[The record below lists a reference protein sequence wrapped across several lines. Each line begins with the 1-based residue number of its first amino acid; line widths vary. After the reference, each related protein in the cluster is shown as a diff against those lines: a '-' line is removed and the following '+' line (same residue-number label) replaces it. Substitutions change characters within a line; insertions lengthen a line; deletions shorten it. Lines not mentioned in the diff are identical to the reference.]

1 MVDEKINS
9 GPGSAG
15 PITLRK
21 YKPEDF
27 DRLYQIEHEAFSEE
41 IAYSHLEL
49 QYYLRS
55 ATCRALVA
63 EDGDE
68 IVGFVIAEFEPP
80 EIGHLITIDVA
91 PHRQRQ
97 HIGSLLLAKVEDW
110 LWRLGAKAIYLETPI
125 DDTGARGFYERHGYF
140 AFEQIADYYN
150 KKTDALVMMKTS
162 KRPHG

>member
-1 MVDEKINS
+1 MIDENMRA
-9 GPGSAG
+9 GHGSAG

-21 YKPEDF
+21 YEPEDF
-27 DRLYQIEHEAFSEE
+27 DRLYRIEHEAFSEE

-55 ATCRALVA
+55 ARCRALVA
-63 EDGDE
+63 EDVDE

-97 HIGSLLLAKVEDW
+97 HIGSLLLAEIEGW
-110 LWRLGAKAIYLETPI
+110 LWRLGAKAIYLETPV
-125 DDTGARGFYERHGYF
+125 DDTGARGFYERHDYF
-140 AFEQIADYYN
+140 AFEQIEGYYN
-150 KKTDALVMMKTS
+150 DKTAGLVMMKTS
-162 KRPHG
+162 RRAPG